1 MVDYDESEK
10 KILSVAEMNSLLD
23 FLNRQKKSF
32 GRRLYFEEAISVLF
46 PCTFIYFYYDENKFI
61 LCLPYDDTEE
71 NRARLKIIEKYFFDV
86 TAKYEAFWQKH
97 IGIIDF
103 NKTMHID
110 KIAIY

>member
-1 MVDYDESEK
+1 MLDYDEVEK
-10 KILSVAEMNSLLD
+10 SLLSVTERNSLLEI
-23 FLNRQKKSF
+23 LNLQKKSF
-32 GRRLYFEEAISVLF
+32 GRRLYFEEAINVLL
-46 PCTFIYFYYDENKFI
+46 PCTFLYFYREENKFI
-61 LCLPYDDTEE
+61 LCLPYNDTEG

-86 TAKYEAFWQKH
+86 TARYEAFWQKH